1 MHDRLLFIFQNLV
14 GYNVSVQL
22 KDGTVY
28 EGIFHTAHV
37 ERQEVS
43 IVLQMAI
50 LIHEGGGGPP
60 DPNKPRPRLVP
71 TKSVVLQAKD
81 FVQVTAKDVALFNQV
96 GGSSSAGSDLVTD
109 SSLGSR
115 QKGAGKVGRELVAWQ
130 PDEDDGAVAL
140 EDSLV
145 SMPPPGRG
153 GGGGRNE
160 AWDQFRVNSESFG
173 VQSTF
178 DENLYTTRLDV
189 GEGGISEQEAERIA
203 REIEQSSTSNPHV
216 AEERGQVVGLD
227 ENMDEEDRFSSVVRA
242 DASKETFDSRNDA
255 TFGDEDS
262 SEAPKD
268 AWSSGPPSMVSQE
281 RAASVA
287 SGSRGSAESQEA
299 QSREHV
305 RLRLHMGAGAQTKGK
320 PAAGQPSFLPSSKW
334 APVGGVQVGNADQ
347 LQALNLDTAR
357 VEVPEEVY
365 RDFHAFKDKQYQES
379 AGGARQPARVE
390 QTQRMRAFS
399 QEMQLREGVAASA
412 GQPPASGEPKQE
424 YDVKWV
430 GKTPADAMSPT
441 ASGASAAQKP
451 AAVPAPAS
459 PTAKPP
465 PQPPTS
471 AAPTSTSEA
480 PKEEKKSTFTFNI
493 NAKPF
498 TLNVNAKEFTP
509 TFTPAAPA
517 VPRPAAPA
525 PAQPPPV
532 THVPFVMQP
541 TMPPQPHM
549 YGGVPGQPMMQYAV
563 AQTAYI
569 PGHAYQVPGQHGQP
583 RPPYRHGQ
591 QQVVSQYPPAVHV
604 AQPPQYPPGTVLV
617 GTPPVGPG
625 MHPAAARPQA
635 HMHAAPPPGT
645 PVVMAPP
652 MPPPPVE
659 DGEQP
664 PPPSI

>member
-1 MHDRLLFIFQNLV
+1 MSAYRSNRGDRSTTGGNAGGPGGVNSGRDRRRNANDRDSQGPKPDYRGGGNTRSDGPRGPDNRGSSGGSNRQRINAPAEGGRNSGRSAQPASTMHDRLLFIFQNLV

-305 RLRLHMGAGAQTKGK
+305 RLRLHMGAGAQTKFK
-320 PAAGQPSFLPSSKW
+320 QLVTLMFHYSRRASLLPDSRHSYPAASGLPSV
-334 APVGGVQVGNADQ
+334 A
-347 LQALNLDTAR
+347 
-357 VEVPEEVY
+357 Y
-365 RDFHAFKDKQYQES
+365 RLAMQINFK
-379 AGGARQPARVE
+379 
-390 QTQRMRAFS
+390 
-399 QEMQLREGVAASA
+399 L
-412 GQPPASGEPKQE
+412 
-424 YDVKWV
+424 
-430 GKTPADAMSPT
+430 
-441 ASGASAAQKP
+441 
-451 AAVPAPAS
+451 
-459 PTAKPP
+459 
-465 PQPPTS
+465 
-471 AAPTSTSEA
+471 
-480 PKEEKKSTFTFNI
+480 
-493 NAKPF
+493 
-498 TLNVNAKEFTP
+498 
-509 TFTPAAPA
+509 
-517 VPRPAAPA
+517 
-525 PAQPPPV
+525 
-532 THVPFVMQP
+532 
-541 TMPPQPHM
+541 
-549 YGGVPGQPMMQYAV
+549 
-563 AQTAYI
+563 
-569 PGHAYQVPGQHGQP
+569 
-583 RPPYRHGQ
+583 
-591 QQVVSQYPPAVHV
+591 
-604 AQPPQYPPGTVLV
+604 
-617 GTPPVGPG
+617 
-625 MHPAAARPQA
+625 
-635 HMHAAPPPGT
+635 
-645 PVVMAPP
+645 
-652 MPPPPVE
+652 
-659 DGEQP
+659 
-664 PPPSI
+664 